1 MMNHLCRLH
10 DVIYGDD
17 SACFTWSVLELVDA
31 VVYPLLL
38 EPIKETILRVH
49 SVKVEFQLFPK
60 IQFLLS
66 QFYIF

>member
-1 MMNHLCRLH
+1 MLHLGSIH

-31 VVYPLLL
+31 VVYPSLL

-49 SVKVEFQLFPK
+49 SVKVEF
-60 IQFLLS
+60 
-66 QFYIF
+66 